1 MDALDKTLLGQKV
14 QGTSHRAQRDAMF
27 GGQGLL
33 GRDGAARWPLAGDD
47 ACPHGG
53 RQRGVSA
60 LPWF

>member
-1 MDALDKTLLGQKV
+1 
-14 QGTSHRAQRDAMF
+14 MF
-27 GGQGLL
+27 CGQGLL

-60 LPWF
+60 LPWFGFDEAHGVLV